1 MRKILSL
8 FLCTLIAASLVSCLP
23 SENKEDELPE
33 LQYQIVYPMDAD
45 NLLLEQ
51 VERLRL
57 ELEQLHGVSLRTVAD
72 HLSSGYQYEILVGNT
87 DREVG
92 RIDPD
97 EMGNDGWT
105 VRRVGDA
112 IVINGASVDA
122 LRSAVDEFIETHSF
136 AEGMVY
142 LKKEDAVTKK
152 YDNHDYSV
160 GLTLKVGS
168 YNILHGQEVDFDASR
183 IAADILACDLDV
195 VGLQEV
201 DNGTRRTGGRDLL
214 RQIAEACGYEHYAF
228 FSAMDFDG
236 GEYGI
241 GIISKYP
248 IKCMDKKQL
257 TVIGGTEPRVLAHAV
272 IEVSGI
278 EIDFFNTHLSYE
290 TPEIRATQLAEILD
304 AMGDS
309 RTAVLTGDFNV
320 LSTAEIDRA
329 LPEHRRAN
337 RNNLPTFPVG
347 REVIDEIVCAYPW
360 SITDCTVYDVKGNSD
375 HNLLTAELRYDGGC
389 TPYSN

>member
-1 MRKILSL
+1 MSPGKILSL
-8 FLCTLIAASLVSCLP
+8 VLCAVIAASLVSCLS
-23 SENKEDELPE
+23 SENDADELPE
-33 LQYQIVYPMDAD
+33 LQYQIVYPIDAD

-51 VERLRL
+51 VERLRR
-57 ELEQLHGVSLRTVAD
+57 ELLAMHGVSLHTVAD

-92 RIDPD
+92 RIAHD
-97 EMGNDGWT
+97 ELGNDGWT

-112 IVINGASVDA
+112 IVVNGASVDA
-122 LRSAVDEFIETHSF
+122 LRLAIDKFIEVHSF
-136 AEGMVY
+136 EEGTVY
-142 LKKEDAVTKK
+142 LKKEDSVTKK
-152 YDNHDYSV
+152 YDNPDYSA
-160 GLTLKVGS
+160 GLALKVGS
-168 YNILHGQEVDFDASR
+168 YNILHGEEVDFDMSR
-183 IAADILACDLDV
+183 LAADILDCELDV

-201 DNGTRRTGGRDLL
+201 DVGTRRVGGKDLL
-214 RQIAEACGYEHYAF
+214 GELAEACGYEHYAF

-236 GEYGI
+236 GEYGV

-248 IKCMDKKQL
+248 IKSTDARQL
-257 TVIGGTEPRVLAHAV
+257 TVINGTEPRVLAHAV
-272 IEVSGI
+272 IEVSGV

-290 TPEIRATQLAEILD
+290 TPEIRATQLSEILA
-304 AMGDS
+304 AMGES
-309 RTAVLTGDFNV
+309 RTAILTGDFNV
-320 LSTAEIDRA
+320 SSTAEIDLA

-337 RNNLPTFPVG
+337 RDNLPTFPVG

-389 TPYSN
+389 SE